1 MKMIYLITFSIH
13 IDYILFTLSLNIELT
28 FILIQLPHFY
38 QIVITKY
45 FTQMKL
51 QTKIGG
57 NSKFSKFT
65 MIVFQW
71 FLIPCM
77 WCYWKMY
84 LPIREKVQ
92 LSPLY
97 LVNYKII
104 GFTIRFSRS
113 LWDIRSYIIQILLLY
128 YLHCDHDH

>member
-38 QIVITKY
+38 QIFITKY

-71 FLIPCM
+71 FLIPWM

-92 LSPLY
+92 LSSKL
-97 LVNYKII
+97 
-104 GFTIRFSRS
+104 
-113 LWDIRSYIIQILLLY
+113 
-128 YLHCDHDH
+128 